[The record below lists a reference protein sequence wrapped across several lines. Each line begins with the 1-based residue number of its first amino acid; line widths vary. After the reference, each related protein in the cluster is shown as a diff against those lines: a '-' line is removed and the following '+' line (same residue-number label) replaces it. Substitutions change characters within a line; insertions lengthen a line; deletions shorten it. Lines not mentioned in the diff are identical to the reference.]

1 VTSPAIALTVD
12 GTALTCK
19 GAIAKLETE
28 FSGLPS
34 GSVARVLLG
43 DVPSRID
50 VRAWADRKGH
60 RVVED
65 ARRGELFELLI
76 AKNGH
81 ALSAHGLAPNVN
93 PPYG

>member
-1 VTSPAIALTVD
+1 MTVPNIVLTVD
-12 GTALTCK
+12 GTLLTCK

-34 GSVARVLLG
+34 GSVARVLLA

-60 RVVED
+60 RVMED
-65 ARRGELFELLI
+65 GRRGEVFELLI
-76 AKNGH
+76 AKGGRS
-81 ALSAHGLAPNVN
+81 SAAPGSTGRINRS
-93 PPYG
+93 

>member
-1 VTSPAIALTVD
+1 VTGPATPDFTVD

-28 FSGLPS
+28 LAARPPGTL
-34 GSVARVLLG
+34 ARVLVN

-60 RVVED
+60 GVLED
-65 ARRGELFELLI
+65 IRRGEVFELLI
-76 AKNGH
+76 AKGGRGST
-81 ALSAHGLAPNVN
+81 AR
-93 PPYG
+93 

>member
-1 VTSPAIALTVD
+1 MTAPTVALTVD

-28 FSGLPS
+28 FRGLPS

-50 VRAWADRKGH
+50 IRAWADRKGH
-60 RVVED
+60 HIVED
-65 ARRGELFELLI
+65 ARRGEVFELLI

-81 ALSAHGLAPNVN
+81 GISVGRPTATVN
-93 PPYG
+93 PP